1 MLAHVG
7 DVDGLRAA
15 LAAHLADDL
24 MGHQAGRV
32 GHGMIILRLPLAD
45 HGHPL
50 RVLCLLDEGE
60 HPAQNVGGIA
70 GDGQIHIHVLA
81 QLAGVDVDLDDGG
94 IFRKGLGVQ
103 GHTVRE
109 AGAQCDEDIAVGHG
123 PVGGVAA
130 VHSHHA
136 DVHRVA
142 VRHDACRH
150 QGVGGG
156 DLRFVDEVPQ
166 GLAGGCAPHTA
177 AKVDQR
183 PLGRV
188 DEVGGPLDLFFA
200 VRGHGADL
208 FRLLG
213 SKLADRSGHI
223 LGDVHE
229 DGAFAAALRNAERGP
244 HGVGQVF
251 DPAHREI
258 VLGDGHRDALDVGFL
273 KAVRAKARRG
283 DVAGEG
289 DHGHR
294 VHVGRGNAGDEV
306 GGTRPAG
313 GQHHAGTAG
322 GAGITVC
329 RMGGALLVGGQHMGD
344 AVGVLVQL
352 IVKVQHC
359 AAGVTEDGIHPL
371 LAEHLN
377 KNLRTIQLHVLSLLF
392 PVSFPTLHFQNSLRY
407 VKFRILHP
415 RWNVGSIIL

>member
-1 MLAHVG
+1 M
-7 DVDGLRAA
+7 R
-15 LAAHLADDL
+15 
-24 MGHQAGRV
+24 
-32 GHGMIILRLPLAD
+32 
-45 HGHPL
+45 
-50 RVLCLLDEGE
+50 GE
-60 HPAQNVGGIA
+60 HPAQHIGGIA

-94 IFRKGLGVQ
+94 IFRKGLRVQ

-109 AGAQCDEDIAVGHG
+109 AGAQRDEDIAVGHG

-142 VRHDACRH
+142 VGHDACRH

-213 SKLADRSGHI
+213 GELADRSGHI
-223 LGDVHE
+223 LGNVHE

-258 VLGDGHRDALDVGFL
+258 VLGDGHCDALNVGFL
-273 KAVRAKARRG
+273 KAVPPDPVRG
-283 DVAGEG
+283 HVAGKG
-289 DHGHR
+289 YHGHR
-294 VHVGRGNAGDEV
+294 VHIGRGNAGDQI
-306 GGTRPAG
+306 GGTRAAG
-313 GQHHAGTAG
+313 SQHHAGAAG
-322 GAGITVC
+322 RAGIAVC
-329 RMGGALLVGGQHMGD
+329 RVGRALFMCRQHMG
-344 AVGVLVQL
+344 
-352 IVKVQHC
+352 
-359 AAGVTEDGIHPL
+359 EDRKSTR
-371 LAEHLN
+371 LN
-377 KNLRTIQLHVLSLLF
+377 SSHITRSRM
-392 PVSFPTLHFQNSLRY
+392 PSSA
-407 VKFRILHP
+407 
-415 RWNVGSIIL
+415 